1 METSLDQKDLRLCFG
16 VQLCYINHSLF
27 AFPWVLAKSHLLP
40 LAYIWIF
47 SPSPTHHP
55 WPTRMSSM
63 LLALISLVAEITLRG
78 ATNWI
83 VNTYI
88 HTYIH
93 IYIHTHT
100 HTFWLERFRFIYLGL
115 TIYISHSLLTFLF
128 NMRLHSYVHIQHIEI
143 YIEYMCFF
151 FFCIFLHFFAYSTLL
166 FSNLHILDRSLINQ
180 KNFQKFFLFFDC
192 FLINSQ
198 LIKIFIEIF
207 YFSWK

>member
-93 IYIHTHT
+93 TYIYTHTHT
-100 HTFWLERFRFIYLGL
+100 HTFWLERFWFIYLDL
-115 TIYISHSLLTFLF
+115 TIYISHSFLTFLF

-151 FFCIFLHFFAYSTLL
+151 FLHFFAYSTLL
-166 FSNLHILDRSLINQ
+166 FSNLHILDRSLIN
-180 KNFQKFFLFFDC
+180 
-192 FLINSQ
+192 
-198 LIKIFIEIF
+198 
-207 YFSWK
+207 